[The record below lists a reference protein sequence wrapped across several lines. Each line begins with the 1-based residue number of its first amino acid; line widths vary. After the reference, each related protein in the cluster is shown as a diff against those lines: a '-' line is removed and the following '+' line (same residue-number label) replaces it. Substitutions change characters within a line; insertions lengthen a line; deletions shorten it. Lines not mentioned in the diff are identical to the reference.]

1 MSVSTDYSTPV
12 MVNGYACKN
21 CTDVGNAKKHIDP
34 EHPRSGP
41 YGINAKND
49 PSTQQN
55 AAIEFGGALAGLK
68 EAAKNTSQEAS
79 KSSSDGAAPR
89 PPVPGAQLDLT
100 V

>member
-49 PSTQQN
+49 PSAQQN
-55 AAIEFGGALAGLK
+55 AAVEFGGALAGLK
-68 EAAKNTSQEAS
+68 DAKP
-79 KSSSDGAAPR
+79 SSAHDTPGPQL
-89 PPVPGAQLDLT
+89 PGAQLDLT